1 MKDYTKR
8 FKEIGESSEKY
19 YKEILRQIEQSD
31 SDNFYRKELLSQE
44 VDDLKYTIADLD
56 VQIIGVEI
64 ERDILEGLYDFGYI
78 VDKEIVDLREEVIR
92 LEQKKKYYEDR
103 LEVVMELID
112 IEEKMEEP
120 VEGEWKSVIKDG
132 KLPDG
137 WS

>member
-137 WS
+137 WI